1 MDRAEFLKTL
11 YAGLSSLPDG
21 ERRKWRDFYAEMI
34 DDRMEEG
41 LSEQQAV
48 AETGDPAAVIEQI
61 YAETPLP
68 VIIKQKIK
76 PKRSLRAWE
85 IVLICLGAPVWAPLI
100 IAVFAVIFSI
110 YISLWAI
117 VISFYAAAAAVGL
130 SGVVCFFGA
139 FYIAAARGL
148 PAGALVGGAGLLLA
162 GISVFAFIGC
172 NCLAR
177 LLVKLISKAVVPAV
191 KKMFIRKGGQ
201 NEER

>member
-100 IAVFAVIFSI
+100 IAVFAVILSV
-110 YISLWAI
+110 YISLCPRAR
-117 VISFYAAAAAVGL
+117 S
-130 SGVVCFFGA
+130 SG
-139 FYIAAARGL
+139 ARGSSSRGFRCSPL
-148 PAGALVGGAGLLLA
+148 SAVTAWRD
-162 GISVFAFIGC
+162 
-172 NCLAR
+172 CL
-177 LLVKLISKAVVPAV
+177 
-191 KKMFIRKGGQ
+191 
-201 NEER
+201 